1 MLSLVGRSDTRCK
14 ALDIGCYDCELS
26 VRIRDVLGPLCEM
39 NGVDIAEN
47 IAEFAKEK
55 SIIFRSCDI
64 TAGLPYPDDDFD
76 LVFAGEV
83 IEHLYDTD
91 FFVSEIHRVLKPGGT
106 LILTTPNILSLGRR
120 LSYLLGRAVFME
132 ASLSYPPVP
141 RPSGHIRF
149 FSRKLL
155 ISFMLEQGFVMERCV
170 SDIVNFPFF
179 GSELLARLWPTLG
192 RSIICR
198 FRNPE

>member
-1 MLSLVGRSDTRCK
+1 
-14 ALDIGCYDCELS
+14 
-26 VRIRDVLGPLCEM
+26 M

-47 IAEFAKEK
+47 IAEIAEEK
-55 SIIFRSCDI
+55 NINFQSYDI
-64 TAGLPYPDDDFD
+64 TAGLPYPDNDFD

-91 FFVSEIHRVLKPGGT
+91 FFVAEIRRVLKPGGT
-106 LILTTPNILSLGRR
+106 LILTTPNMLSLGRR
-120 LSYLLGRAVFME
+120 LSYLFGRAAFME
-132 ASLSYPPVP
+132 ASLSYPVAPK
-141 RPSGHIRF
+141 PSGHVRY

-155 ISFMLEQGFVMERCV
+155 ISFMVEHGFVLERCI

-179 GSELLARLWPTLG
+179 GSELLARMRPTLG

-198 FRNPE
+198 FRNRE